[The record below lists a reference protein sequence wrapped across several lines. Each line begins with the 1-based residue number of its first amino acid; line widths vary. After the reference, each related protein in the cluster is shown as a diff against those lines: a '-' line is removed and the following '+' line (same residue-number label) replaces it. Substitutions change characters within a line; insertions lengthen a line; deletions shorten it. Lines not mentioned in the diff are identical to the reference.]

1 MDEKKSLN
9 FVTWTEEEDNIL
21 RENHRIYGE
30 RWSIIASYLK
40 NKTSRQC
47 KRRFSAYLSADSKKG
62 SWSAEE
68 DKLLIEAH
76 EKFGNRWTKIAKIVS
91 GRTDNA
97 VKNRYHALINKHSKD
112 KENNRPCILSEGN
125 KNAFP
130 DDKES
135 QTVSRD
141 SDCKRA
147 RLTPA
152 EQIVETAQSEENQST
167 LNPRKVL
174 GALPQNN
181 LNEARLMSSNHYSTL
196 YNPFISAIES
206 SSPGL
211 FNQTERS
218 QSCLPKSPFQ
228 EYGSPVH
235 LYPVFQDAAG
245 EVLSPRFSDS
255 VSRNSIPILKS
266 L

>member
-97 VKNRYHALINKHSKD
+97 VKNRYHVLINKHEKD
-112 KENNRPCILSEGN
+112 KENNQPYILSEVSKEPPSFTKTGDA
-125 KNAFP
+125 KVSAF
-130 DDKES
+130 S
-135 QTVSRD
+135 Q
-141 SDCKRA
+141 
-147 RLTPA
+147 
-152 EQIVETAQSEENQST
+152 
-167 LNPRKVL
+167 
-174 GALPQNN
+174 
-181 LNEARLMSSNHYSTL
+181 
-196 YNPFISAIES
+196 
-206 SSPGL
+206 
-211 FNQTERS
+211 
-218 QSCLPKSPFQ
+218 
-228 EYGSPVH
+228 
-235 LYPVFQDAAG
+235 
-245 EVLSPRFSDS
+245 
-255 VSRNSIPILKS
+255 
-266 L
+266 